1 MIALIY
7 VFCLLFRLSVGCYI
21 TLFATRSKQTY
32 IVAVTFWRCQS
43 MLNESI
49 NQKKKKK
56 PSNKCIGRRESFLS
70 VRQTFMMIV
79 SPRNHFDLY
88 CCLNNT
94 KYINE
99 LHIYIYVMHVK
110 YRLKSH
116 CITINQWK
124 ENHFNYILCNGI

>member
-7 VFCLLFRLSVGCYI
+7 VFCLLFRLSAGCYI

-49 NQKKKKK
+49 NQKKKKNHQTNVLAEESLFYQCDRHSWWLF
-56 PSNKCIGRRESFLS
+56 PREIILICT
-70 VRQTFMMIV
+70 V
-79 SPRNHFDLY
+79 
-88 CCLNNT
+88 CLNNT
-94 KYINE
+94 KYIDE
-99 LHIYIYVMHVK
+99 LHMYVIHVK
-110 YRLKSH
+110 YWLKSH
-116 CITINQWK
+116 CITINQRK